1 MGTLR
6 SGCSCGAVQLE
17 IEGDPA
23 VQAYCHCSSCR
34 GWLGAPIHAA
44 TLWPTPNVKVVKGAD
59 KLGVYKKT
67 EASHRQ
73 FCTSCGTPVLV
84 RHPGD
89 RNDRRAGRHDR
100 GARVHE
106 PTLHV
111 HYGEKV
117 LAVRDG
123 LPKFK
128 DFPKDFGGSGDV
140 AARVGS
146 ACAAATFSC
155 RARSIAR
162 KCEHE
167 RCFARVCRRMRPQRA
182 RARAFGSQ
190 DAHPDGRPNE
200 P

>member
-1 MGTLR
+1 VEV
-6 SGCSCGAVQLE
+6 A

-44 TLWPTPNVKVVKGAD
+44 ALFPTPKVVVKKGED

-73 FCTSCGTPVLV
+73 FCTSCGTPVLI
-84 RHPGD
+84 RHPQLGMTD
-89 RNDRRAGRHDR
+89 VPAGTIQ
-100 GARVHE
+100 GLSFE
-106 PTLHV
+106 PTVHV

-140 AARVGS
+140 LP
-146 ACAAATFSC
+146 
-155 RARSIAR
+155 
-162 KCEHE
+162 E
-167 RCFARVCRRMRPQRA
+167 
-182 RARAFGSQ
+182 
-190 DAHPDGRPNE
+190 
-200 P
+200 

>member
-1 MGTLR
+1 MSTLR
-6 SGCSCGAVQLE
+6 SGCSCGAVELA

-44 TLWPTPNVKVVKGAD
+44 ALFPTPKVVVKKGED

-84 RHPGD
+84 RHPQLGMTD
-89 RNDRRAGRHDR
+89 VPAGTIA
-100 GARVHE
+100 GLSFE

-140 AARVGS
+140 LP
-146 ACAAATFSC
+146 
-155 RARSIAR
+155 
-162 KCEHE
+162 E
-167 RCFARVCRRMRPQRA
+167 
-182 RARAFGSQ
+182 
-190 DAHPDGRPNE
+190 
-200 P
+200 